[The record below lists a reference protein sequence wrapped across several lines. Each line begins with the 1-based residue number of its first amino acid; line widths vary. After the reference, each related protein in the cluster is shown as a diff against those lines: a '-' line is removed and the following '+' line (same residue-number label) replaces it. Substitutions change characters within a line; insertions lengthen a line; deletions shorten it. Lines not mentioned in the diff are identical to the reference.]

1 MARIPTRPSG
11 DDNPGIRT
19 ATGITGTIIGVE
31 LFKEIPQGFTANGRT
46 PIPTQN
52 ATTGNI
58 PGGVRVRPTNVTATC
73 GETVETADNFILLHN
88 GPAGGFTQ
96 NYRGGATL
104 FFNSV
109 VRAVIT
115 DQA

>member
-1 MARIPTRPSG
+1 MARIATTAVA
-11 DDNPGIRT
+11 DEPGIRT
-19 ATGITGTIIGVE
+19 ATSVTGTIIGVE
-31 LFKEIPQGFTANGRT
+31 LFKEIPAGYTVNGSTIT
-46 PIPTQN
+46 PHGDVKI
-52 ATTGNI
+52 
-58 PGGVRVRPTNVTATC
+58 RPTNVTATC
-73 GETVETADNFILLHN
+73 GETVATADNFILLHN
-88 GPAGGFTQ
+88 GPKGGFTQ